1 MNLICLNLFFFFLF
15 QIPVAIDDL
24 EGKKDPVLEGKEIL

>member
-1 MNLICLNLFFFFLF
+1 MNLICLNLFFYLF